1 MPIHF
6 SVKRP
11 TRLKTSNML
20 ELKTNSLSQ
29 NFKWKAKCCKELE
42 ECSAQLSKLARQNK
56 VLLKKLDE
64 CWQNNEKKFQK
75 EGKLKDSDT
84 KKEEKFINEIN
95 SNLKLIHDL
104 CYSVQTQRLLMF
116 SRAGARYTSPEYGT
130 VESISHEMPDEEDA
144 QDQQ

>member
-64 CWQNNEKKFQK
+64 CWQNNDKKFQK
-75 EGKLKDSDT
+75 GKLKDSDT

-104 CYSVQTQRLLMF
+104 CDAVHTQQLLMF
-116 SRAGARYTSPEYGT
+116 SRAGALDTRPEYGK

>member
-1 MPIHF
+1 MAIHF

-29 NFKWKAKCCKELE
+29 NFKWKAECCKQLE

-64 CWQNNEKKFQK
+64 CWQNNDKKFQK
-75 EGKLKDSDT
+75 GKLKDSDT

-104 CYSVQTQRLLMF
+104 GYSVQTQRLLMF
-116 SRAGARYTSPEYGT
+116 SREGALDTRFEYGK
-130 VESISHEMPDEEDA
+130 VESISHEMPDEKDT
-144 QDQQ
+144 QNQQ